1 MRRALLSA
9 HACFPESPPSVC
21 AKLEHITPAEETTG
35 YSLTGSS
42 TDVKI
47 NALSSFSEPKIASA
61 CFSYDKFRKW
71 GDSLFLPLCNVLD
84 AEILLL

>member
-1 MRRALLSA
+1 MRRAVLSA
-9 HACFPESPPSVC
+9 HACFPESPLSVC
-21 AKLEHITPAEETTG
+21 AKLEHITPDEETTG

-47 NALSSFSEPKIASA
+47 NGLSSLSEPKIASA

-71 GDSLFLPLCNVLD
+71 GDSLFLPLCNILN
-84 AEILLL
+84 AEILLP

>member
-1 MRRALLSA
+1 MRRALLSVC
-9 HACFPESPPSVC
+9 ACFHESHLSVC

-71 GDSLFLPLCNVLD
+71 GDSLFLPLCSTLS